1 MQIRRWVLTPL
12 AFALLAS
19 ASVSFVPALA
29 QQKKDPKLDKLQ
41 QQELQTAFKLA
52 DDLASGQPVPSDIG
66 MSIRTDF
73 LKALDGLTVV
83 PFVLSLDPAQV
94 RARSVILYFRLVA
107 RTPPAAQAAAPA
119 DAKKDAGQGKDGPK
133 DPAAAKPPAFAFQ
146 GVHFIDLKAP
156 AAGEPYRIARAFS
169 VPAGEYDLYLVV
181 RERTAADSKNKAAAA
196 PKIGFLKQPVTVPN
210 LWGNDLTT
218 SSIILADDVKPL
230 DKAPTAE
237 QIAEQPYTIGN
248 SIVVPA
254 RSF

>member
-107 RTPPAAQAAAPA
+107 RPPLPPTRRKTPAR
-119 DAKKDAGQGKDGPK
+119 GRTGRRIR
-133 DPAAAKPPAFAFQ
+133 PPPSRRR
-146 GVHFIDLKAP
+146 LP
-156 AAGEPYRIARAFS
+156 SRAFIS
-169 VPAGEYDLYLVV
+169 STSRLRPPEN
-181 RERTAADSKNKAAAA
+181 RTGSRG
-196 PKIGFLKQPVTVPN
+196 PSRFPPES
-210 LWGNDLTT
+210 TT
-218 SSIILADDVKPL
+218 SIWW
-230 DKAPTAE
+230 
-237 QIAEQPYTIGN
+237 
-248 SIVVPA
+248 
-254 RSF
+254 